1 MMQEKLHQSYG
12 LKTYHLEGEFIYKMN
27 PGEEEKGN
35 TFSHAAVCFSLMV
48 SLYLSACLLYFFRL
62 RLLACLAHKD
72 ILCFAMYLKPF
83 YGTFHLV

>member
-35 TFSHAAVCFSLMV
+35 TFSH
-48 SLYLSACLLYFFRL
+48 
-62 RLLACLAHKD
+62 
-72 ILCFAMYLKPF
+72 
-83 YGTFHLV
+83 G